1 MKKSELMYNYLLQYS
16 DLENLTLRE
25 FKDRIEKL
33 KGVNLKDLRISDLT
47 FYNGNPILPSEGVYI
62 FREGKSFVYVG
73 KVTSMS
79 FTERIPKHF
88 DTRTFAWFNRLLKII
103 CEKKTEKEI
112 TNENLVEASKFTF
125 DNLNLILINF
135 KKRERINP
143 IEKLLRA
150 STNTLN
156 KFKTLRITDNNLI
169 IKNYE

>member
-1 MKKSELMYNYLLQYS
+1 MDNYLLQYS

-25 FKDRIEKL
+25 FKDKVEKL
-33 KGVNLKDLRISDLT
+33 QGINLKDLKISDLT

-62 FREGKSFVYVG
+62 FREGTNFVYVG

-103 CEKKTEKEI
+103 CEKKNEKEI
-112 TNENLVEASKFTF
+112 TDENLIEASKFAF
-125 DNLNLILINF
+125 KNLNLILINF
-135 KKRERINP
+135 TKRERINS

-156 KFKTLRITDNNLI
+156 RFKTLGITDNNLI